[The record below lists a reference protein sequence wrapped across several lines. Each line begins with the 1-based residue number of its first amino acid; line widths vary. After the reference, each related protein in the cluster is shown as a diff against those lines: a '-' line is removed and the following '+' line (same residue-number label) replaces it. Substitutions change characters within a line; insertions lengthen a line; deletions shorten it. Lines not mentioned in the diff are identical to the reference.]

1 MSPLVDTPDTDTESQ
16 DVADVA
22 PLDAVSGGN
31 VGSGAGSEAGSEAGG
46 DDAASEVD
54 AILGQLHDGLQKA
67 EATMAS
73 ILERIVADN
82 AHVLAELED
91 ALSDMEAALTN
102 E

>member
-22 PLDAVSGGN
+22 PLDAVSGGD
-31 VGSGAGSEAGSEAGG
+31 VGSEAGSEAGG